1 MNSLKLVMPS
11 PTSPSISFSEP
22 SLTSAMI
29 MWKP

>member
-11 PTSPSISFSEP
+11 LTSRSISLSE
-22 SLTSAMI
+22 SLSTPPMI